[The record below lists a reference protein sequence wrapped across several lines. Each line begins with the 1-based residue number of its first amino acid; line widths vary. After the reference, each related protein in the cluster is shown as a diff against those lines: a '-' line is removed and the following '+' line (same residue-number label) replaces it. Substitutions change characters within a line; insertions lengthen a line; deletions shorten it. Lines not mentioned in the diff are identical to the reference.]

1 MGKTMK
7 DYKIPNLPLAID
19 IEDKAILKQV
29 SLAHRK
35 LAELKGIVH
44 TIPNESIIINTL
56 TLQEAKDSSEVE
68 NIVTTQD
75 DLYRYEL
82 KVENFEASPAS
93 KEVFRYREAIRTGF
107 RLVRGNSLLTNNM
120 IQQIQSVLV
129 GNRAGFRKVPGTE
142 LRDNHGTVIYRP
154 PQDGNDVLKYMGNLE
169 TFINNRELT
178 DLDPLVRLAVI
189 HHQFESIH
197 PFYDGNGRT
206 GRIVCI
212 LFLIVNELLDLPV
225 LYLSRYITQNKRE
238 YYRLIQAVRDSD
250 GAVVDWRAWTF
261 FLLKG
266 IEQTAEHT
274 ILIVNGIKKLMD
286 VFKQVLRP
294 AFGVVYKHE
303 LLNHLF
309 SHPYTKIEY
318 MQRAMSVSRPTAAK
332 YLDTIVK
339 IGLLDKVKVGRSNY
353 YVNQKL
359 VDLFVNHA
367 EIST

>member
-1 MGKTMK
+1 MK
-7 DYKIPNLPLAID
+7 DYKIPTLPLAVD
-19 IEDKAILKQV
+19 IEDKAILKQA

-82 KVENFEASPAS
+82 KVENFENAPAS

-107 RLVRGNSLLTNNM
+107 GLVRGNSLLTNNM

-142 LRDNHGTVIYRP
+142 LRDNHGTVVYRP
-154 PQDGNDVLKYMGNLE
+154 PQDGNDVLRYMGNLE

-178 DLDPLVRLAVI
+178 NLDPLVRLAVI

-225 LYLSRYITQNKRE
+225 LYLSRYITQNKQE
-238 YYRLIQAVRDSD
+238 YYRLIQAVRESD
-250 GAVVDWRAWTF
+250 GNVADWRAWTS

-286 VFKQVLRP
+286 AFKQALRP

-309 SHPYTKIEY
+309 FHPYTKIEY

-332 YLDTIVK
+332 YLDAIVK
-339 IGLLDKVKVGRSNY
+339 LGLLEKVKVGRSNY

-359 VDLFVNHA
+359 VDLFINHA
-367 EIST
+367 EISP